1 MGRVID
7 RECTEWQGIMA
18 MDAIGRANADESR
31 ELAEHL
37 EHCEECRGDAAD
49 VRSAASALTLL
60 DGAQVEALEWDAER
74 WPSPAGAFAEP
85 VSPVPAFQP
94 SPAPHSVEGPG
105 AREQRTRRRWMAGA
119 GAAIGA
125 VAAAVVALLLVNA
138 PSAPT
143 TTVALT
149 GTKGVVATVSLTT
162 QSWGTK
168 ATLRE
173 SGQAAGQV
181 LTVWMKDASGH
192 WWVAGSYRTTDRT
205 GTVEVPLVV
214 RRPAWSD
221 HQRLGP

>member
-1 MGRVID
+1 
-7 RECTEWQGIMA
+7 
-18 MDAIGRANADESR
+18 
-31 ELAEHL
+31 
-37 EHCEECRGDAAD
+37 
-49 VRSAASALTLL
+49 
-60 DGAQVEALEWDAER
+60 
-74 WPSPAGAFAEP
+74 
-85 VSPVPAFQP
+85 
-94 SPAPHSVEGPG
+94 
-105 AREQRTRRRWMAGA
+105 MAGA

-168 ATLRE
+168 ATLAE

-205 GTVEVPLVV
+205 GTVDVPLSCAVQPGQITNVYV
-214 RRPAWSD
+214 RDQAGRSVLAGYVS
-221 HQRLGP
+221 